1 MVTDDA
7 PEFVLVAVVVADL
20 EESVLIR
27 LRDDDSATD
36 GLVYQ
41 QVGVGGR
48 YGVPINPAAEL
59 RLDKI
64 LVALGLLPVLGL
76 DLLLLAKPSGDGVV
90 LAETLDDEGLH
101 ILNLVAVETLEP
113 DYVEVVVRL
122 RDVQHLAI
130 RNLAV
135 DVHLVD
141 DGLQDVDGGDDQ
153 TVYELQ
159 DSLSHGLVFEVILDV
174 VLDGLGG
181 KIPELLDVANSAGA
195 ADEVLVHGEPV
206 GREEIELS
214 AVVVHPVNHLEQ
226 DLLVVIEGFL
236 CLVDQDDA
244 LEAEGLDEFQKA
256 INRFGDHDYRQ
267 PQAVAEQFRRD
278 SLASTLEPVE
288 DHAQVLVPGA
298 ESIGEPGLRD
308 TLEDILAA
316 EVIEFE
322 VKLERVRNPRQSET
336 MLEIVLFDLEH
347 SVAGGSV
354 DGCIAGDGEINPT
367 FINPFLFFHVSSLFV
382 VFHSPRI

>member
-7 PEFVLVAVVVADL
+7 PEFVLVVVVVADL
-20 EESVLIR
+20 EESVLVR

-130 RNLAV
+130 WNLAV

-181 KIPELLDVANSAGA
+181 KIPELLDVANSAWA

-244 LEAEGLDEFQKA
+244 LEAERLDELQKA
-256 INRFGDHDYRQ
+256 IDWLGDHDYRQ
-267 PQAVAEQFRRD
+267 PKAVAEQLR
-278 SLASTLEPVE
+278 SNGLARAFEPVE
-288 DHAQVLVPGA
+288 DHAQVLVPCT
-298 ESIGEPGLRD
+298 ERVGEPCLRYA
-308 TLEDILAA
+308 LEDVLTSK
-316 EVIEFE
+316 VIEFE
-322 VKLERVRNPRQSET
+322 VKLERVRDSLQSET
-336 MLEIVLFDLEH
+336 VLEIVHLDLEH
-347 SVAGGSV
+347 PVSGGCI
-354 DGCIAGDGEINPT
+354 DGCVAGDGEINP
-367 FINPFLFFHVSSLFV
+367 LH
-382 VFHSPRI
+382 